1 MQNVHKKAYL
11 ELPKLKRLPNANR
24 NEVTKEREHA
34 RSLSGDRAL
43 VVRDSRGPC
52 LSETYYL
59 PVFCWGYRRDRAT
72 VFFSGWWGMGE
83 VYRNVRLCTVMSEQR
98 VAPNFWLN
106 VGGNGIEKV
115 KSEELCRAFRER
127 TG

>member
-1 MQNVHKKAYL
+1 M
-11 ELPKLKRLPNANR
+11 
-24 NEVTKEREHA
+24 
-34 RSLSGDRAL
+34 
-43 VVRDSRGPC
+43 
-52 LSETYYL
+52 SETAADL
-59 PVFCWGYRRDRAT
+59 VCQRRIIFQYFAGDT
-72 VFFSGWWGMGE
+72 GGIGLLSFFRGGGGLGE